1 MGSFIG
7 HFGCINKE
15 CGSSDALGIY
25 VDSDD
30 SGNEYL
36 MGKCFSC
43 KQVFS
48 HNKLA
53 DSYLGEILS
62 IEKIDVGNH
71 KHRSFNYTIKE
82 KKPIEQQEV
91 DNIREISEY
100 DSTGFRKIAT
110 KVNERFKVLTEYD
123 EKSKPIKRY
132 YPIEEDGV
140 LVGYKVRVIETKDFF
155 SIGKSGANV
164 DVFGK
169 NSVKN
174 AKTCIITAG
183 EEDCM
188 SAYQI
193 LVQFFH
199 SKGYNQNIH
208 VVSPVV
214 GETSAV
220 KHIQHNYPFFDQF
233 EKIIVCFDNDEAGV
247 KGAADVAEVLPAG
260 KTYVMS
266 FMEKDVNDCLVHNNP
281 KEFIDAYYAA
291 KKYMPEGIKSSDTC
305 MEAVFNELNTPRL
318 TLPAYMNQMQANMGG
333 GILDATITNVIAD
346 TSVGKS
352 SHVNNMVYHWV
363 FNAPTPPT
371 IISLEATQGQWTV
384 DLLSLHLKTNLRWM
398 EEKER
403 TAFLSDPL
411 TIEKCNQFFYKEDG
425 SSRFYIIDDREGDIK
440 KLEKLMERAYKQFG
454 SNIIIFDVLTD
465 ALRGMDSDLQE
476 SHMKFQ
482 KMFIKNGIRLI
493 NVLHTRKPPKSK
505 DGKPVPI
512 SEYDALGSST
522 FVQSGAYNILLE
534 RDKEAE
540 DAVEKNTTY
549 VRMPKCRGGITG
561 ACGEWY
567 FDFKTRQCYDKKD
580 YFTSKDQV
588 VTTEDGFE
596 VTI

>member
-53 DSYLGEILS
+53 DSYLGDILS
-62 IEKIDVGNH
+62 IEKIDVVNN

-82 KKPIEQQEV
+82 KKPIKQQEV

-100 DSTGFRKIAT
+100 DSTGFRKIAA

-132 YPIEEDGV
+132 YPIEEDGI

-233 EKIIVCFDNDEAGV
+233 EKIIVCFDNDEAGI

-266 FMEKDVNDCLVHNNP
+266 FMEKDVNDCLIHNNT

-305 MEAVFNELNTPRL
+305 MEAVINELNTPRL
-318 TLPAYMNQMQANMGG
+318 TLPSYMNQMQANMGG

-371 IISLEATQGQWTV
+371 IISLEA
-384 DLLSLHLKTNLRWM
+384 L
-398 EEKER
+398 
-403 TAFLSDPL
+403 
-411 TIEKCNQFFYKEDG
+411 
-425 SSRFYIIDDREGDIK
+425 YI
-440 KLEKLMERAYKQFG
+440 L
-454 SNIIIFDVLTD
+454 
-465 ALRGMDSDLQE
+465 
-476 SHMKFQ
+476 
-482 KMFIKNGIRLI
+482 
-493 NVLHTRKPPKSK
+493 
-505 DGKPVPI
+505 
-512 SEYDALGSST
+512 
-522 FVQSGAYNILLE
+522 NILHQKQLLH
-534 RDKEAE
+534 
-540 DAVEKNTTY
+540 
-549 VRMPKCRGGITG
+549 M
-561 ACGEWY
+561 
-567 FDFKTRQCYDKKD
+567 
-580 YFTSKDQV
+580 
-588 VTTEDGFE
+588 
-596 VTI
+596 

>member
-1 MGSFIG
+1 
-7 HFGCINKE
+7 
-15 CGSSDALGIY
+15 
-25 VDSDD
+25 
-30 SGNEYL
+30 
-36 MGKCFSC
+36 
-43 KQVFS
+43 
-48 HNKLA
+48 
-53 DSYLGEILS
+53 
-62 IEKIDVGNH
+62 
-71 KHRSFNYTIKE
+71 
-82 KKPIEQQEV
+82 
-91 DNIREISEY
+91 
-100 DSTGFRKIAT
+100 
-110 KVNERFKVLTEYD
+110 
-123 EKSKPIKRY
+123 
-132 YPIEEDGV
+132 
-140 LVGYKVRVIETKDFF
+140 
-155 SIGKSGANV
+155 
-164 DVFGK
+164 
-169 NSVKN
+169 
-174 AKTCIITAG
+174 
-183 EEDCM
+183 M

-233 EKIIVCFDNDEAGV
+233 EKIIVCFDNDEAGI

-305 MEAVFNELNTPRL
+305 MEAVINELNTPRL
-318 TLPAYMNQMQANMGG
+318 TLPSYMNQMQANMGG

-403 TAFLSDPL
+403 TEFLSDPL
-411 TIEKCNQFFYKEDG
+411 TVEKCNQFFYKEDG

-540 DAVEKNTTY
+540 DVVEKNTTY